1 MSLLMTHA
9 MECDGKS
16 KVKEEHTDLGALLQ
30 TMAGCR
36 TERLGMLRC
45 LSTKKPVQRGKKW

>member
-9 MECDGKS
+9 MECNGKS

-30 TMAGCR
+30 TMVGCKK
-36 TERLGMLRC
+36 ESLGMLRG
-45 LSTKKPVQRGKKW
+45 LSSKKLVQRGKKW